1 MVSSI
6 IVSTAVERKKGPSK
20 ATIDSSI
27 ARHALSN
34 ITVGTKLAV
43 YWPEEDAY
51 YSGIVTTRHQKHCM
65 CTVRYDDGDTE
76 TINLAEERFR
86 IVRDGGGYGN
96 NALDNTVAAAV
107 CDVKATMMEKL
118 GEQQKHHFDSRK
130 KMSDDDAGDE
140 PRETQNER
148 SILLS
153 AGNGDLPIPKVVPPQ
168 ITTSSIGRTP
178 MYGPPTAFLV
188 TDDDYEIY
196 WPKVGNMVE

>member
-76 TINLAEERFR
+76 TINLAEEQFR
-86 IVRDGGGYGN
+86 IVHDGGGYG
-96 NALDNTVAAAV
+96 AIADVVVVVVAAYY
-107 CDVKATMMEKL
+107 ATVV
-118 GEQQKHHFDSRK
+118 
-130 KMSDDDAGDE
+130 MSAALA
-140 PRETQNER
+140 TTCT
-148 SILLS
+148 SID
-153 AGNGDLPIPKVVPPQ
+153 N
-168 ITTSSIGRTP
+168 
-178 MYGPPTAFLV
+178 
-188 TDDDYEIY
+188 
-196 WPKVGNMVE
+196 